1 MQDILYAT
9 EKNCKYD
16 EEVSGC
22 SKSWMA
28 KDSARMK
35 KSTRLRSRIKSPW
48 DKATSKLT
56 KP

>member
-35 KSTRLRSRIKSPW
+35 KSTGLRSRIKSP
-48 DKATSKLT
+48 
-56 KP
+56 